1 MGLPILVALVSIPL
15 LIGLLGE
22 ARFGVLTIAWLVFGY
37 FSLFDMGLHRALT
50 QMVSKALGA
59 SQYDRITGLF
69 WTSLFLMAVAG
80 VLGSVIV
87 WFTAP
92 QIVQSLKIPGEL
104 TRTLQEQ
111 IQLETLYAFM
121 LMAVG
126 LPVLSSSA
134 GLRGMLEAH
143 QKFFS
148 IAMIQLWHGAWTF
161 LGPLLVAWF
170 VKPDLAW
177 IVGGLLMGRL
187 VTWLAYFMLAT
198 RAAPQV
204 WDRIRIDRS
213 AIKPLLCFGGWMTL
227 ANAVVPII
235 LYGDRFIIGTVI
247 DTEAVAHYVTP
258 AEIVFKLLIIPNAIL
273 GVLFPAFAMT
283 FDTDRQRTRELFVH
297 GIQGSL
303 LVLLPVVIGVV
314 ALAPE
319 LLLIWLRIGMDN
331 ADALGFTEVSSPVL
345 QLLAIG
351 VLINGFALIPT
362 GLVQSCGK
370 PGWIAILY
378 CVELPLWYFSMVWLT
393 TRYGVMG
400 TAVAWGSR
408 QVFDLV
414 VILFLSRKLMGG
426 EALNLQRAVALLSV
440 VSMALLSLT
449 TVDSL
454 TLRVLSA
461 VLLMLMSL
469 WVGWHFVADSQQRQ
483 HALGFLRKYLPAEV
497 RRQ

>member
-69 WTSLFLMAVAG
+69 WTSLFLMATAG
-80 VLGSVIV
+80 VVGAVIV

-92 QIVQSLKIPGEL
+92 HIVQSLKIPGEL
-104 TRTLQEQ
+104 TRTMQDQ

-143 QKFFS
+143 QKFSS

-161 LGPLLVAWF
+161 LGPLFVAWF
-170 VKPDLAW
+170 LKPDLAW
-177 IVGGLLMGRL
+177 IVGGLLVGRL
-187 VTWLAYFMLAT
+187 ITWLAYFILAT
-198 RAAPQV
+198 KAAPQV
-204 WDRIRIDRS
+204 WDRVRIDRS
-213 AIKPLLCFGGWMTL
+213 AIKPLLYFGGWMTL
-227 ANAVVPII
+227 TNAVVPIV
-235 LYGDRFIIGTVI
+235 LYGDRFIIGTII

-283 FDTDRQRTRELFVH
+283 FDSDRKRTKELFVH

-319 LLLIWLRIGMDN
+319 LLSIWLRIGMNN
-331 ADALGFTEVSSPVL
+331 ADALDFAEISSPVL

-351 VLINGFALIPT
+351 VLINGLALIPT
-362 GLVQSCGK
+362 ALVQSCGK
-370 PGWIAILY
+370 PSWIAILY

-393 TRYGVMG
+393 SRYGVLG
-400 TAVAWGSR
+400 TAVAWGAR

-414 VILFLSRKLMGG
+414 VVLILSRKLMGG
-426 EALNLQRAVALLSV
+426 DPLNLQRSVALLTV
-440 VSMALLSLT
+440 TSMSLLSLT
-449 TVDSL
+449 TIDSL

-461 VLLMLMSL
+461 VFLMGVTL
-469 WVGWHFVADSQQRQ
+469 WVGWQYVIDSQQR
-483 HALGFLRKYLPAEV
+483 HYALGFLEKYRPAKG
-497 RRQ
+497 